1 MEKIIKILDKDYEFI
16 QSYQTIT
23 IPDSFVV
30 RPNKTML
37 GNGEAKLYIGQ
48 DGENLRSF
56 FGSFPIN
63 VNAFMLKK
71 DWKDYMRT
79 SKEEYFSPSQ
89 NYAQKINFEDLYIER
104 QTKVNFLDEKLN
116 FILQEQKITPPRV
129 YLKSISPYF
138 KLIREL
144 GLPNFS
150 SLNVKKLKYNSQYFF
165 YFKPI
170 FKK

>member
-1 MEKIIKILDKDYEFI
+1 LEKIIKILDNEYELI
-16 QSYQTIT
+16 QSYESIN
-23 IPDSFVV
+23 ISDSFVV

-48 DGENLRSF
+48 DGDDLRTF

-63 VNAFMLKK
+63 INVFTLRK
-71 DWKDYMRT
+71 DWKDYMRVA
-79 SKEEYFSPSQ
+79 KEEYLNPSQ
-89 NYAQKINFEDLYIER
+89 NYAQRINFEDLYIER